1 MLPILCK
8 QLKRLDDGDN
18 ENGWSVLWHEALELA
33 AEMEI
38 NMQTT
43 VYSRKRKRNES
54 HDFVFTCPT
63 GHRPSVQTPD
73 ESHSISDNF
82 RIHLLYPVLDRF
94 INELNKRFTPETLS
108 LINAIQ
114 ALVLPTAENF
124 LDYKSIRPMI
134 DLFGSALQVDETLLK
149 SELLIAKQIMS
160 AHESPGNE
168 LHQILAHLPNDG
180 SFIHLRTC
188 IRVALTIP
196 VSSASCERSFSTL
209 RYIKNYL
216 RNKMSDDRLSS
227 LALLYINKQ
236 RTVTLNPFD
245 IVDDFANDDDVCRAI
260 ALK

>member
-1 MLPILCK
+1 
-8 QLKRLDDGDN
+8 
-18 ENGWSVLWHEALELA
+18 
-33 AEMEI
+33 
-38 NMQTT
+38 
-43 VYSRKRKRNES
+43 
-54 HDFVFTCPT
+54 
-63 GHRPSVQTPD
+63 
-73 ESHSISDNF
+73 
-82 RIHLLYPVLDRF
+82 
-94 INELNKRFTPETLS
+94 
-108 LINAIQ
+108 
-114 ALVLPTAENF
+114 
-124 LDYKSIRPMI
+124 
-134 DLFGSALQVDETLLK
+134 
-149 SELLIAKQIMS
+149 MS

-245 IVDDFANDDDVCRAI
+245 IVDDFANDGDVCRAI